1 MTDSYLKTLKTFTLD
16 SLPNL
21 DVAVLG
27 ALERF
32 SKKSL
37 PMFTPA
43 AVGKRPFIIGSG
55 NALTT
60 GRILFRAVD
69 AEFADESTYRQELS
83 IGKNIDSIVIISASG
98 GKHAVGI
105 AKELE
110 QNNLPLWLLTN
121 NKDAP
126 AQKHINSRRI
136 FVFPKN
142 REPYT
147 YNVSTYFSMIYSETR
162 ENPETTYAFITS
174 TVEAEVPEN
183 LNEYDSFYFIIPSE
197 FHLAR
202 DMFLT
207 KFDELFGSQVTG
219 RVFTYGE
226 TKHAKTVVPSER
238 ELFISFG
245 EEQASFG
252 IPENRITISL
262 PPGTGYGA
270 FLAVGY
276 YVIGRIQSQ
285 MPNYFKENIARY
297 TKEASRFFNQDIQPI
312 VE

>member
-1 MTDSYLKTLKTFTLD
+1 MEYSSLQTLQTFTLD

-21 DVAVLG
+21 DIAVLG

-32 SKKSL
+32 SEESL
-37 PMFTPA
+37 PAFKPA
-43 AVGKRPFIIGSG
+43 TVGKRPLVIGSG

-60 GRILFRAVD
+60 GRILFRAAD
-69 AEFADESTYRQELS
+69 AEFADESTYQEELNT
-83 IGKNIDSIVIISASG
+83 GKDINSIVIISASG

-110 QNNLPLWLLTN
+110 ENNLPLWLLTN
-121 NKDAP
+121 NEDAP
-126 AQKHINSRRI
+126 ARERINSERVV
-136 FVFPKN
+136 VFLKN

-147 YNVSTYFSMIYSETR
+147 YNVSTYFSMIFSETR
-162 ENPETTYAFITS
+162 ENPEEVRVFITN
-174 TVEAEVPEN
+174 TVEAEIPEN
-183 LNEYDSFYFIIPSE
+183 LEEYDSFYFIIPPK

-245 EEQASFG
+245 ETQTSFG
-252 IPENRITISL
+252 IPENRVTIHL
-262 PPGTGYGA
+262 PLGAGYGA

-285 MPNYFKENIARY
+285 MPGYFKENIARY
-297 TKEASRFFNQDIQPI
+297 TEEASRLFNQDIQPI